1 MNNNNTL
8 KSHEPTPVLIITGFL
23 GSGKTTFLNWLLT
36 QPDAGRI
43 AVVVNEFGEI
53 GLDHLL
59 IATPVENIMLI
70 EGGCLCCEVRGD
82 LVQTLEDLWQRRERG
97 EIQGFD
103 QIAIETT
110 GLSNPVPLIQ
120 TVLCDESIRD
130 RYAMNKV
137 ITLVDA
143 VNSPSQM
150 KSYADAIR
158 QVAVADLILVSK
170 RDLLSPDDDVVIDD
184 LLLAANPGA
193 LRANVQQ
200 GQPVG
205 MQAKDVLASDTHRT
219 REDFLQWLFAGELQT
234 RAVSRSAGIAQHGL
248 STTNQFSLGT
258 VSQSLGIES
267 FSVRRSGEISST
279 SMVIWLNML
288 ASLKGENLLRMKAIL
303 NIEGQPV
310 AIHAAQTI
318 VHQPTTLEDWPD
330 ESRDSRFVVISQG
343 SIRRDFE
350 RSLEHLDFFEP
361 KPAEGGVIDP
371 IAYQRFLSLAQSFGG
386 NISASSSTPVDT
398 L

>member
-1 MNNNNTL
+1 LNSANNL
-8 KSHEPTPVLIITGFL
+8 KVQEPTPVLIITGFL

-36 QPDAGRI
+36 QPDAGRM

-82 LVQTLEDLWQRRERG
+82 LVQTLEDLWHRRERG

-120 TVLCDESIRD
+120 TVLCDETIRD

-150 KSYADAIR
+150 KTYADAIR

-170 RDLLSPDDDVVIDD
+170 RDLVATDNHVVDD

-193 LRANVQQ
+193 LRTDVQQ

-205 MQAKDVLASDTHRT
+205 MQAADVLASDLDRT
-219 REDFLQWLFAGELQT
+219 RDDFLQWLLAGELQT
-234 RAVSRSAGIAQHGL
+234 RAASRSAGIAQHA
-248 STTNQFSLGT
+248 LGSQPRMT
-258 VSQSLGIES
+258 PGAVSQSLGIET
-267 FSVRRSGEISST
+267 FSVRREGEISST

-303 NIEGQPV
+303 NIEGKPV

-318 VHQPTTLEDWPD
+318 VHQPTTLDEWPD
-330 ESRDSRFVVISQG
+330 DSRDSRFVVISQG

-350 RSLEHLDFFEP
+350 HSLEHLNFYEP
-361 KPAEGGVIDP
+361 KLAEKGAIDP
-371 IAYQRFLSLAQSFGG
+371 IAYQRFLGLAQAFGG
-386 NISASSSTPVDT
+386 NTPAQSSTSRKT

>member
-1 MNNNNTL
+1 MNSANNL
-8 KSHEPTPVLIITGFL
+8 KVQEPTPVLIITGFL

-36 QPDAGRI
+36 QPDAGRM

-82 LVQTLEDLWQRRERG
+82 LVQTLEDLWHRRERG

-120 TVLCDESIRD
+120 TVLCDETIRD

-150 KSYADAIR
+150 KTYADAIR

-170 RDLLSPDDDVVIDD
+170 RDLVATDNHVVDD

-193 LRANVQQ
+193 LRTDVQQ

-205 MQAKDVLASDTHRT
+205 MQAADVLASDLDRT
-219 REDFLQWLFAGELQT
+219 RDDFLQWLLAGELQT
-234 RAVSRSAGIAQHGL
+234 RAASRSAGIAQHA
-248 STTNQFSLGT
+248 LGSQPRMT
-258 VSQSLGIES
+258 PGAVSQSLGIET
-267 FSVRRSGEISST
+267 FSVRREGEISST

-303 NIEGQPV
+303 NIEGKPV

-318 VHQPTTLEDWPD
+318 VHQPTTLDEWPD
-330 ESRDSRFVVISQG
+330 DSRDSRFVVISQG

-350 RSLEHLDFFEP
+350 HSLEHLNFYEP
-361 KPAEGGVIDP
+361 KLAEKGAIDP
-371 IAYQRFLSLAQSFGG
+371 IAYQRFLGLAQAFGG
-386 NISASSSTPVDT
+386 NTPAQSSTSRKT